1 MPVCRS
7 SSAHTPHAACSCY
20 KRVKILFIRNATNS
34 TLAAGYSSRHTRTIR
49 KRCISMNNSRRA
61 PRALETSPYES
72 FRPIRFQGRKLNF
85 LFIERQRRK
94 FSLQS
99 ERSRMSPDFPNRCE
113 RGNSSHTRVLF
124 NALPFSAENTY
135 NNIPGVCAMC
145 SGSGIYV
152 SMLCYYKFISGSQS
166 WKFEIIYGL
175 IFL

>member
-34 TLAAGYSSRHTRTIR
+34 TLAAGYSSRHTTTIR

-61 PRALETSPYES
+61 PRIETSPYET

-85 LFIERQRRK
+85 LFIERQRAGN
-94 FSLQS
+94 
-99 ERSRMSPDFPNRCE
+99 FPFNP
-113 RGNSSHTRVLF
+113 NSALAWVPTFQTGAKEEIRRTRVLF

-135 NNIPGVCAMC
+135 NNTWAGVCAMC
-145 SGSGIYV
+145 SSGIYV